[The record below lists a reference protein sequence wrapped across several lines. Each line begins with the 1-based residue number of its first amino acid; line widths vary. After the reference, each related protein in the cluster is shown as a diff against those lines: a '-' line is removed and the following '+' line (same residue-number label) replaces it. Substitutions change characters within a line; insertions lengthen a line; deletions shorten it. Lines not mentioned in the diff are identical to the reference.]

1 METFEIKTLAIIPA
15 RAGSKRLPRKNV
27 LSLHDKPLICWSIEA
42 ALAVSQISR
51 VVVSTDDDAVVACL
65 DMYPQITHIKRPPN
79 LATDTANTMD
89 VLFQVLGVLELQGDF
104 YDRVLL
110 LQPTSPLRDAT
121 DIAAALELFD
131 IKSAEAVI
139 SVTACEHSPLWSG
152 TLPDDQSMQNF
163 LAPSLLG
170 IRSQDLPQYYRLNGA
185 IYAARTDAL
194 KRYKNFFAIPKC
206 YAYVMSLTNS
216 VDIDQQFDL
225 DFAQFLLR
233 KRLEAG

>member
-27 LSLHDKPLICWSIEA
+27 LPLHGKPLICWSIET
-42 ALAVSQISR
+42 ALAVSQISKI
-51 VVVSTDDDAVVACL
+51 VVSTDDDAVVACL
-65 DMYPQITHIKRPPN
+65 DNYPQITYVKRPSN

-89 VLFQVLGVLELQGDF
+89 VLFQVLDALELQDDF

-110 LQPTSPLRDAT
+110 LQPTSPLRQVS
-121 DIAAALELFD
+121 DIEAALELFD
-131 IKSAEAVI
+131 RKSAEAVI

-152 TLPDDQSMQNF
+152 TLPDDQSMQSF

-185 IYAARTDAL
+185 IYVARTDAL
-194 KRYKNFFAIPKC
+194 KRYKNFFVIPKC
-206 YAYVMSLTNS
+206 YAYVMSPLNS
-216 VDIDQQFDL
+216 VDIDQQIDF
-225 DFAQFLLR
+225 DFAQFLLS
-233 KRLEAG
+233 KRLEAS